1 MRFKDIIVHN
11 ALKRHLAEGIDKGRI
26 SHAQLFSG
34 AVGVGTLPLAI
45 AYAQYLNC
53 TSRHDGDSCGECPSC
68 IKMQQLAHPDLHF
81 VFPVNKQGKKSGEV
95 VLSADFM
102 PLWREMVEESGG
114 YFTRQ
119 EWYDRLDLGK
129 TLRGIISARE
139 ADEIIRRL
147 QFKSYES
154 EYKITIIWQPETMN
168 DEAANKILKIL
179 EEPWDKTLF
188 LLVSERT
195 DLLLPTIISRTQ
207 EVAVKRLQNEDLM
220 ELGRE
225 MVQTGAQIDEQQLLN
240 TARLAA
246 GDVIEWRRLMGGT
259 EDTMRKEAFEKF
271 CSLMRLS
278 YNDKHLELM
287 DWADDVAQ
295 LSREQQ
301 RSMLLHA
308 ARLLRESYMLHAGL
322 GQISYLWG
330 EEAKFCQNF
339 APFIGNQ
346 NIEYLISEIE
356 TALRQVSQNGNSRII
371 FTHFA
376 LAVSKQINRLK

>member
-1 MRFKDIIVHN
+1 MRFKDFIGHN
-11 ALKRHLAEGIDKGRI
+11 ALKRHLAESIDKGRI

-34 AVGVGTLPLAI
+34 AAGVGTLPLAI

-53 TSRHDGDSCGECPSC
+53 TSRHDGDSCGVCPSC

-259 EDTMRKEAFEKF
+259 EDAMRKEAFEKF

>member
-1 MRFKDIIVHN
+1 MRFKDIIGHN
-11 ALKRHLAEGIDKGRI
+11 VLKRHLAESIDKGRI

-34 AVGVGTLPLAI
+34 AAGVGTLPLAI

-53 TSRHDGDSCGECPSC
+53 TSRHDGDSCGVCPSC

-81 VFPVNKQGKKSGEV
+81 VFPEHTQGKKSGEE

>member
-1 MRFKDIIVHN
+1 M
-11 ALKRHLAEGIDKGRI
+11 
-26 SHAQLFSG
+26 
-34 AVGVGTLPLAI
+34 
-45 AYAQYLNC
+45 
-53 TSRHDGDSCGECPSC
+53 CPSC
-68 IKMQQLAHPDLHF
+68 IKMQRLAHPDLHF

-139 ADEIIRRL
+139 ADEIIRCL

-259 EDTMRKEAFEKF
+259 EDIMRKEAFEKF